1 MIKGLLF
8 DMDGTLADTIQYWTE
23 IIPNFVRQCGYEP
36 DTDALSSDKIHAMSL
51 IQSAAMICDFYHLDM
66 TPTEV
71 TDAWYREANR
81 IYTDVA
87 PLKPGAYDFVH
98 RLHDLGL
105 PMVLVTNNDKA
116 LADALLTRTGI
127 RDCFKDL
134 YCGFNLGLGKTEP
147 TLIEL
152 ARKAVGSD
160 ACDTWMFEDS
170 LGPIRTAKSIG
181 IHTAAMLDQY
191 HDAAEIAAVREEAE
205 TVFENYAQ
213 ADAWLT
219 AMLSQQ

>member
-1 MIKGLLF
+1 MIKGILF

-23 IIPNFVRQCGYEP
+23 IIPNFIRRQGFEP
-36 DTDALSSDKIHAMSL
+36 DYDALSSDKIHAMSL
-51 IQSAAMICDFYHLDM
+51 SESAAFLVDYYKLDM
-66 TPTEV
+66 SADDV
-71 TDAWYREANR
+71 TDAWRRDADR

-87 PLKPGAYDFVH
+87 PLKAGAYDFVH
-98 RLHDLGL
+98 RLHSLDIPL
-105 PMVLVTNNDKA
+105 VLVTNNDKA

-152 ARKAVGSD
+152 ARKALGSD

-170 LGPIRTAKSIG
+170 VGPIRTAKSIG
-181 IHTAAMLDQY
+181 IHTAAMLDLY
-191 HDAAEIAAVREEAE
+191 HDQAEIDAVRSEAE
-205 TVFENYAQ
+205 TVFETYAQ
-213 ADAWLT
+213 ADQWLD
-219 AMLSQQ
+219 AMLA

>member
-1 MIKGLLF
+1 MIKGILF
-8 DMDGTLADTIQYWTE
+8 DMDGTLADTIQYWME
-23 IIPNFVRQCGYEP
+23 IIPNFIRQQGFEP
-36 DTDALSSDKIHAMSL
+36 DEDALSSDKLHAMSL
-51 IQSAAMICDFYHLDM
+51 SESAAVICDFYKLDM
-66 TPTEV
+66 TPKEV
-71 TDAWYREANR
+71 TDAWYHEANR

-87 PLKPGAYDFVH
+87 PLKAGAYDFVH
-98 RLHDLGL
+98 RLHNLGL
-105 PMVLVTNNDKA
+105 PLVLVTNNDKA
-116 LADALLTRTGI
+116 LADALLVRTGI
-127 RDCFKDL
+127 RECFKDL